1 MFENQLYLVENYSLM
16 SVIRDHFVFLMIQID
31 AEFLHALQI
40 VIQFYVR
47 DHEFFPNGIIKDS

>member
-1 MFENQLYLVENYSLM
+1 M